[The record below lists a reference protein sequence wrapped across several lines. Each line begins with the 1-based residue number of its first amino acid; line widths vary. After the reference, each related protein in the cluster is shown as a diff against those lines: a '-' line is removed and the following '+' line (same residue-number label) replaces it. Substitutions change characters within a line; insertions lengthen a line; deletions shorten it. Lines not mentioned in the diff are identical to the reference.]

1 MDALQNLRERW
12 NSGIKRPCAGC
23 TACCD
28 HFEIEEIS
36 KAAKQV
42 CPLKASAGCSVHATP
57 DMPKACSRYACAWV
71 MGLGPL
77 SDRPD
82 LVGVIVDFRDGL
94 AGEGLYGHLTQMP
107 SEETLPAMERI
118 SEEAGLDVHLEKK

>member
-1 MDALQNLRERW
+1 
-12 NSGIKRPCAGC
+12 
-23 TACCD
+23 
-28 HFEIEEIS
+28 
-36 KAAKQV
+36 
-42 CPLKASAGCSVHATP
+42 
-57 DMPKACSRYACAWV
+57 